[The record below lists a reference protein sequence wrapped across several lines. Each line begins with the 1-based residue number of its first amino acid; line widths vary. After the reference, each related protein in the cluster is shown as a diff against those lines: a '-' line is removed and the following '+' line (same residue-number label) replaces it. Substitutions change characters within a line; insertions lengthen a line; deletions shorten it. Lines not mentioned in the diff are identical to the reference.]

1 MLALG
6 LILLIVACGAVLAAL
21 LGAEP
26 GRASFDL
33 GAFTLE
39 MSTVGVFLFGAV
51 TVLLLTL
58 GLELLRVGFRRAR
71 RRRQERRELSRLQK
85 REALEP
91 ASPSTNAAT
100 AASTAGSTRGT
111 GRDPDTGVSPDSESA
126 GTGPSG
132 AAPAHPDT
140 AGRPDDAPPAH
151 RG

>member
-91 ASPSTNAAT
+91 ASPSTNA
-100 AASTAGSTRGT
+100 STAGSTRGT
-111 GRDPDTGVSPDSESA
+111 GRDPDTGVSPESEAA